1 MYYIN
6 ILKPLTG
13 LISSAL
19 VNDMKYKFLKNIEN
33 VNDNRV
39 IKVNIVFK
47 VKLKSSK

>member
-13 LISSAL
+13 LISSTL
-19 VNDMKYKFLKNIEN
+19 VNDVKYKLPGNIEN

-39 IKVNIVFK
+39 IKVNVVFK
-47 VKLKSSK
+47 VELKSFK